1 MAIEIAWLKNCIFRR
16 LLSKE
21 VSNIIFFYVYFNGS
35 ISDRRNRLI
44 VYSTPTACRTKL
56 YAIATIFNEPLK

>member
-21 VSNIIFFYVYFNGS
+21 VSNIIFFMF
-35 ISDRRNRLI
+35 ISTVLLVI
-44 VYSTPTACRTKL
+44 VE
-56 YAIATIFNEPLK
+56 ID